1 MVVHM
6 LGVVAQWER
15 EATGERTRSSLT
27 HLRKSARVYGRTP
40 FGYRRSGDRLIA
52 EPDEQIALG
61 RVRTMHANGEA
72 RLSDRSARGY
82 GPRDLLPQGGQGWGP
97 SSVRGFLHSNMMREE
112 PLRP

>member
-1 MVVHM
+1 MLVHM

-61 RVRTMHANGEA
+61 RVRTMHANGDGA
-72 RLSDRSARGY
+72 SLRQIGAWLR
-82 GPRDLLPQGGQGWGP
+82 PRDLLPQGGARMGTVVCSGA
-97 SSVRGFLHSNMMREE
+97 VTLKYEA
-112 PLRP
+112 

>member
-61 RVRTMHANGEA
+61 RVRTMHTNGDGASLRQIGAWLRAEGFA
-72 RLSDRSARGY
+72 TARGARMGTVVCSGAFTLKY
-82 GPRDLLPQGGQGWGP
+82 DA
-97 SSVRGFLHSNMMREE
+97 
-112 PLRP
+112 